1 MKNRIINKYKELGI
15 HIEKTKSRQEIF
27 NNVSQA
33 DSSLL
38 TTAAFSQFARKTEA
52 KGILMQ

>member
-1 MKNRIINKYKELGI
+1 MNNQIINKYKDLGI

-27 NNVSQA
+27 TNVSQN

-38 TTAAFSQFARKTEA
+38 TAAVFNQFSQKRELKEY
-52 KGILMQ
+52 

>member
-1 MKNRIINKYKELGI
+1 MNNQKINKYKDLGI

-27 NNVSQA
+27 TNVSQN

-38 TTAAFSQFARKTEA
+38 TTAFFFSISPKKGA
-52 KGILMQ
+52 KRILMQ

>member
-1 MKNRIINKYKELGI
+1 MNNQMINKYKNLGI

-27 NNVSQA
+27 TNVSQN

-38 TTAAFSQFARKTEA
+38 TTFPQFSQKRELKEY
-52 KGILMQ
+52 

>member
-1 MKNRIINKYKELGI
+1 MNNQKINKYKNLGI

-27 NNVSQA
+27 ANVSQN

-38 TTAAFSQFARKTEA
+38 TTAVFSPFSQKRELKEY
-52 KGILMQ
+52 

>member
-1 MKNRIINKYKELGI
+1 MNNQIINKYKDLGI

-27 NNVSQA
+27 TNVSQN

-38 TTAAFSQFARKTEA
+38 TTAVFLKFPKREIKEY
-52 KGILMQ
+52 

>member
-1 MKNRIINKYKELGI
+1 MNNQIINKYKDLGI

-27 NNVSQA
+27 TNVSQK

-38 TTAAFSQFARKTEA
+38 TAAVFSQISQ
-52 KGILMQ
+52 KGELKEY

>member
-1 MKNRIINKYKELGI
+1 MNSQLINKYKNLGI

-27 NNVSQA
+27 TNVSQN

-38 TTAAFSQFARKTEA
+38 TTAAFSQVSQKRELKEY
-52 KGILMQ
+52 

>member
-1 MKNRIINKYKELGI
+1 MNNQMINKYKNLGI

-27 NNVSQA
+27 TNVSQN

-38 TTAAFSQFARKTEA
+38 TTAAFPQFSQKRELKEY
-52 KGILMQ
+52 

>member
-1 MKNRIINKYKELGI
+1 MKNRIINKYKDLGI

-27 NNVSQA
+27 ANVSQT

-38 TTAAFSQFARKTEA
+38 TTAAFSQFAQKTGP

>member
-1 MKNRIINKYKELGI
+1 MKNRIINKYRDLGI

-27 NNVSQA
+27 TNVSQT

-38 TTAAFSQFARKTEA
+38 TTVAFSQFSPKTGA